1 MFVSALHLLLEDEA
15 HGIVALLLCRAALFS
30 PVVVLVF
37 PHPGS
42 GPGLVYVVYPQAL
55 STMPVSQLWAPVFFL
70 MLLCLGLDS
79 QVQVLLSTK
88 KILGGFYSVTVSQ
101 MPCPGK

>member
-1 MFVSALHLLLEDEA
+1 MFVSALHSLLEDEA
-15 HGIVALLLCRAALFS
+15 HGIIAMFSCNAALFS
-30 PVVVLVF
+30 AVVMLVF

-42 GPGLVYVVYPQAL
+42 GPGLVYVVYPEAL

-79 QVQVLLSTK
+79 QVQVLL
-88 KILGGFYSVTVSQ
+88 
-101 MPCPGK
+101 